1 MQLHPPLALLSSA
14 PPIPSRSLAEMLL
27 GGGPLMLP
35 IGLASVV
42 ALAYIVE
49 RGARLRRSQL
59 GTPRQARELV
69 ESVRE
74 GGAAGGLAHC
84 ARAARPLTRIIAA
97 SLERSG
103 ESRAAMERAAEEA
116 GQREIARLASGLRP
130 LVVVAMIAPLLGL
143 LGTVWGMIQAFAS
156 IGQQGALGR
165 PELLAAS
172 ISQALV
178 TTAAGLA
185 IAIPSQAAYYFFK
198 SRIER
203 FARLA
208 EDVQQDVLH
217 SLAQRE
223 RSAA

>member
-1 MQLHPPLALLSSA
+1 MHLPFALALLESAAAFQQSS
-14 PPIPSRSLAEMLL
+14 LTQMLL
-27 GGGPLMLP
+27 GGGPLMVP
-35 IGLASVV
+35 IGFASVV

-49 RGARLRRSQL
+49 RGSNLRRSQL
-59 GTPRQARELV
+59 GTPRLGREIV
-69 ESVRE
+69 ESVRS
-74 GGAAGGLAHC
+74 GGAAEGLAHC
-84 ARAARPLTRIIAA
+84 ERRSLPLTRILAA
-97 SLERSG
+97 SLARCAD
-103 ESRAAMERAAEEA
+103 SRDAMERAAQEA
-116 GQREIARLASGLRP
+116 GQREIARIAAGLRP

-198 SRIER
+198 SRIEG

-208 EDVQQDVLH
+208 EDVQQKVL
-217 SLAQRE
+217 LALERSE